1 MIKVEEFINAL
12 DNQRLQRLYSDKNC
26 YLQEVASGNLYAE
39 AIIPM
44 NRSVEEFMETDQEVE
59 NLEDLTKG
67 V

>member
-26 YLQEVASGNLYAE
+26 YLKELASGNLYAE

-44 NRSVEEFMETDQEVE
+44 SRSVDEFVETSEEIKEEILNE
-59 NLEDLTKG
+59 KL
-67 V
+67 

>member
-26 YLQEVASGNLYAE
+26 YLKEIASGNLYAE

-44 NRSVEEFMETDQEVE
+44 SRSVDEFVETDQEVE
-59 NLEDLTKG
+59 DLTKG

>member
-12 DNQRLQRLYSDKNC
+12 DNQRLQRLYSDKNY
-26 YLQEVASGNLYAE
+26 YLKEVASGNLYAE

-44 NRSVEEFMETDQEVE
+44 SRNVEEFVETDQEVE
-59 NLEDLTKG
+59 DLTKG

>member
-26 YLQEVASGNLYAE
+26 YLEEVASGNLYAE

-44 NRSVEEFMETDQEVE
+44 SRSVDEFKETDKEIQDER
-59 NLEDLTKG
+59 L
-67 V
+67 